1 MDILVFALCMLAATG
16 PAVFLL
22 VRYIQ
27 ALDAKWQELTD
38 DAESEK

>member
-1 MDILVFALCMLAATG
+1 MDILVFALCMLAVTG
-16 PAVFLL
+16 PTVFLL

-27 ALDAKWQELTD
+27 KLDDDLQRLLD